1 MIEERSL
8 LLWKRLE
15 ATFSILALA
24 ASAVWFSLWWAY
36 VEIRPRAMVIAS
48 GNVVPLHS
56 HGVTV
61 YLTASDKHTLQI
73 FHYVAFASAI
83 AAVAIHLVKQPFRR

>member
-1 MIEERSL
+1 MTEERKL
-8 LLWKRLE
+8 LSWKRFE

-36 VEIRPRAMVIAS
+36 VEIRPRTIQIAS

-56 HGVTV
+56 HGMTV

-73 FHYVAFASAI
+73 FLYLAFASAM
-83 AAVAIHLVKQPFRR
+83 AAVVIHLVKQPFKR